1 MMLIA
6 AIMIFYGMIMTPS
19 LEGLPV
25 YLIFWIAIFGIGMR
39 LWEESKTEKEKTK
52 IRTETLREEYEKG

>member
-1 MMLIA
+1 MMLVA
-6 AIMIFYGMIMTPS
+6 AIMIFYGMIVTPS

-39 LWEESKTEKEKTK
+39 LWEESKTEKEEEKTK
-52 IRTETLREEYEKG
+52 ISKNKL